1 MAAVMPRWRDGRARA
16 PGAVLIA
23 ALASVA
29 QVAVPGPK
37 AAPVDPPVRLS
48 TLLTRADT
56 LLERNPSE
64 ITTKHF
70 HVLTDSNSPDTAAT
84 IAQNLE
90 AAYAVSARLLG
101 SAVGPHPHAQR
112 VVVYVFRHRANFE
125 SLASL
130 GGIPEFADGF
140 FITSGL
146 MAFSLDS
153 LVVEPLLATMIHES
167 VHVYMYQILAPGQ
180 PVLAPWL
187 DEGFATYVGN
197 SEIQD
202 GDLVPGAHHR
212 FTEYH
217 GVGAVY
223 HERSLSAFGVK
234 AVRTAIKKRRALS
247 IHDLLAA
254 SRSDFY
260 GEKAALY
267 YSESWLFV
275 HFLNN
280 GGERWSPDRF
290 PRLVAEMV
298 QGIPA
303 DTAIH
308 TLYDLDGDA
317 LEAAYQAYVKKF

>member
-1 MAAVMPRWRDGRARA
+1 M
-16 PGAVLIA
+16 
-23 ALASVA
+23 
-29 QVAVPGPK
+29 
-37 AAPVDPPVRLS
+37 
-48 TLLTRADT
+48 LTRADT

-90 AAYAVSARLLG
+90 AAYADSAKLLG
-101 SAVGPHPHAQR
+101 SAVGPHPHAPR

-130 GGIPEFADGF
+130 GGLPEFVDGF

-146 MAFSLDS
+146 MAFSLES
-153 LVVEPLLATMIHES
+153 PVVEPLLATMIHET
-167 VHVYMYQILAPGQ
+167 VHVYMHQILAPGA
-180 PVLAPWL
+180 PELAPWL
-187 DEGFATYVGN
+187 NEGFANYVGN

-202 GDLVPGAHHR
+202 GNLIPGAHQS

-217 GVGAVY
+217 GAGAVY

-234 AVRTAIKKRRALS
+234 TVRTAIKKKRALS
-247 IHDLLAA
+247 VHDLLAA
-254 SRSDFY
+254 SQSDFY
-260 GEKAALY
+260 GEKVSLY

-280 GGERWSPDRF
+280 GGDRWSTERF

-317 LEAAYQAYVKKF
+317 LEAAYRAYVKRF